1 MSLQLSAVPTSIKVA
16 KQDTNRRSANFHPSI
31 WGDHFLSYASNS
43 VEAADEK
50 KLQDLK
56 EEIKRI
62 LKANVNKP
70 AEKLDLVDRIQR
82 LGVSY
87 HFQTD
92 IDQIL
97 EKAYEAHQDSGLKDE
112 NDYLYSISLEFRL
125 LRQHGYNIS
134 CDVFNNLK
142 DINGNFKKSL
152 VKDIRGML
160 SLYEATHL
168 RVHGESILD
177 EALAFTTTY
186 LEPVAT
192 QFSSPLAAQ
201 VNNALNRPLRKS
213 LPRLGARYYM
223 PIYQDDH
230 LHDEILLKFAKLDF
244 NMSQKVHQKELSD
257 ITRWWKTLDVEN
269 NLPFVRDRVVELYFW
284 TLGVYFEPDYGLARR
299 FLTKVTAMCSITDD
313 IYDACGTIEELE
325 LFTTAIE
332 RWDINAMEPL
342 PEYMKIAYRA
352 LLDVYDEIEKDM
364 VNQGRLYRLDYA
376 KEAMKILVRNY
387 NMEARWCNQNYVP
400 TMEEYFSVALP
411 SCGYLTL
418 AATSFLGMGDIVTKE
433 SFEWVLSNPKIVK
446 ASSIIC
452 RLMDDTAG
460 HKDEQQRQ
468 HVASAVECYMK
479 HHGTS
484 EEEVVK
490 LFGEQVKNAWK
501 DINEE
506 FIKPTTVPMPL
517 LERVLNLARVMDLL
531 YKEADCYTNSHL
543 MKDHVASLLR
553 DPVQL

>member
-1 MSLQLSAVPTSIKVA
+1 MFKF
-16 KQDTNRRSANFHPSI
+16 DANHAM
-31 WGDHFLSYASNS
+31 GG
-43 VEAADEK
+43 EA
-50 KLQDLK
+50 
-56 EEIKRI
+56 
-62 LKANVNKP
+62 
-70 AEKLDLVDRIQR
+70 
-82 LGVSY
+82 
-87 HFQTD
+87 
-92 IDQIL
+92 
-97 EKAYEAHQDSGLKDE
+97 
-112 NDYLYSISLEFRL
+112 
-125 LRQHGYNIS
+125 
-134 CDVFNNLK
+134 DVFNKLK
-142 DINGNFKKSL
+142 DSNGNFKKSL

-177 EALAFTTTY
+177 EALAFTTAY

-192 QFSSPLAAQ
+192 QFSSPLGAQ

-257 ITRWWKTLDVEN
+257 ITRWWKTLNVEN
-269 NLPFVRDRVVELYFW
+269 NLPF
-284 TLGVYFEPDYGLARR
+284 ARR
-299 FLTKVTAMCSITDD
+299 FLTKVIAMCSIIDD
-313 IYDACGTIEELE
+313 IYDAYGTIEELE

-364 VNQGRLYRLDYA
+364 VYQRKLYRLDYA

-387 NMEARWCNQNYVP
+387 NIEARWCDQNYVP
-400 TMEEYFSVALP
+400 TMEEYLSVALP

-418 AATSFLGMGDIVTKE
+418 AAKSFVCMGDIVTKE
-433 SFEWVLSNPKIVK
+433 SFEWVLSSPKIVK
-446 ASSIIC
+446 ASSIIN
-452 RLMDDTAG
+452 RLMDDTVG
-460 HKDEQQRQ
+460 HKDEQERE

-479 HHGTS
+479 QHGTS

-490 LFGEQVKNAWK
+490 LFGEQDKNAWK

-506 FIKPTTVPMPL
+506 FIKPTAVPMPL
-517 LERVLNLARVMDLL
+517 LERVLNLARVMDVL
-531 YKEADCYTNSHL
+531 YKEADSYTNSHL